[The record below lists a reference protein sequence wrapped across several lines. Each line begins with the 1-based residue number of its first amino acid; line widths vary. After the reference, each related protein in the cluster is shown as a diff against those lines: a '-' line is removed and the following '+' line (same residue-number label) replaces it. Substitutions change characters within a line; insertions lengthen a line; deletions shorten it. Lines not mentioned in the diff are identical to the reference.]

1 MGEIILDHVVK
12 RFGDVEVIRDISLT
26 VAEGEFVVFVGP
38 SGCGKS
44 SLLRLI
50 TGLEELT
57 AGRVLID
64 GVDISR
70 RPPSERGLAMVF
82 QSYALFPHLTVADN
96 IGFGLRVSG
105 MPRAEIR
112 RKVQATAQTLAL
124 DSYLDRYPRQLSG
137 GQRQRVAI
145 GRAIVREP
153 KAFLFD
159 EPLSNL
165 DAALRVQMRVELIR
179 LHDDLKTTMIY
190 VTHDQVE
197 AMTMAD
203 RIVVLNGGRVEQF
216 DTPIALYDA
225 PANRFVAGFI
235 GSPKMNF
242 FDATAAGP
250 ARIQMAVGVVDVP
263 LLASPLPSGPLTF
276 GIRPEHVA
284 YDRREGL
291 WPGRIVVEEQLGSD
305 AYFTVD
311 VPKLGALTVRA
322 VGERG
327 YRRGDPIFLTPDRTR
342 SHLFDASGTA
352 LASRPNEFEI
362 SKLGAAQE

>member
-1 MGEIILDHVVK
+1 MGEIALQNVEK
-12 RFGDVEVIRDISLT
+12 RFGDLDVIRNVSLT
-26 VAEGEFVVFVGP
+26 VKDGEFVVFVGP

-50 TGLEELT
+50 TGLEDVSH
-57 AGRVLID
+57 GQVFID
-64 GVDISR
+64 GRDVTKLA
-70 RPPSERGLAMVF
+70 PAERHLAMVF

-105 MPRAEIR
+105 RPKIEIR
-112 RKVQATAQTLAL
+112 ERVLKMARAL
-124 DSYLDRYPRQLSG
+124 ELEPYLDRFPRQLSG

-153 KAFLFD
+153 SAFLFD

-165 DAALRVQMRVELIR
+165 DASLRVQMRLELIR
-179 LHDDLKTTMIY
+179 LHDELKTTMIY

-203 RIVVLNGGRVEQF
+203 RIVIINAGRVEQF
-216 DTPIALYDA
+216 DTPITLYDA

-242 FDATAAGP
+242 IDAKA
-250 ARIQMAVGVVDVP
+250 
-263 LLASPLPSGPLTF
+263 SGPHQIETSAGNINISNLKSALPEGKLTF
-276 GIRPEHVA
+276 GIRPEHLR
-284 YDRREGL
+284 YDHSRGL
-291 WPGRIVVEEQLGSD
+291 WKGTILVEEQLGSD

-311 VPKLGALTVRA
+311 VEGLGIVTVRA

-327 YRRGDPIFLTPDRTR
+327 YRRGDTIFLTPDVER
-342 SHLFDASGTA
+342 SHIFDAEGQA
-352 LASRPNEFEI
+352 L
-362 SKLGAAQE
+362 K

>member
-1 MGEIILDHVVK
+1 MGQIELRNVVK
-12 RFGDVEVIRDISLT
+12 SFGAVDVIRDVSLT
-26 VAEGEFVVFVGP
+26 IDDGEYVVFVGP

-50 TGLEELT
+50 TGLEDVT
-57 AGRVLID
+57 SGKVVID
-64 GVDISR
+64 GRDVTGVA
-70 RPPSERGLAMVF
+70 PSERHLAMVF

-105 MPRAEIR
+105 RPKAEIR
-112 RKVQATAQTLAL
+112 ERVLATARSLAL
-124 DSYLDRYPRQLSG
+124 EPYLDRYPRQLSG

-145 GRAIVREP
+145 GRAIVRAP
-153 KAFLFD
+153 TAFLFD

-165 DAALRVQMRVELIR
+165 DAALRVQMRLELIR
-179 LHDDLKTTMIY
+179 LHDELKTTMIY

-203 RIVVLNGGRVEQF
+203 RIVVLNAGKVEQF

-242 FDATAAGP
+242 IAATTEGGNRIRTAAGTIDITNLKE
-250 ARIQMAVGVVDVP
+250 R
-263 LLASPLPSGPLTF
+263 LAPGRVEF
-276 GIRPEHVA
+276 GIRPEHLG
-284 YDRREGL
+284 YGREAGL
-291 WPGRIVVEEQLGSD
+291 WRGRILVEEQLGSD
-305 AYFTVD
+305 AYLTVD
-311 VPKLGALTVRA
+311 VEALGTLTVRA

-327 YRRGDPIFLTPDRTR
+327 YRRGDTIFLTPDPAR
-342 SHLFDASGTA
+342 SHLFAEDGRALTA
-352 LASRPNEFEI
+352 PGVR
-362 SKLGAAQE
+362 

>member
-1 MGEIILDHVVK
+1 MGEITLDRVVK
-12 RFGDVEVIRDISLT
+12 RFGNHDVIRDVSLT
-26 VAEGEFVVFVGP
+26 VADGEFVVFVGP

-64 GVDISR
+64 GEDVSA
-70 RPPSERGLAMVF
+70 RPPSERQLAMVF
-82 QSYALFPHLTVADN
+82 QSYALFPHMTVEQN
-96 IGFGLRVSG
+96 IGFGLRVAG
-105 MPRAEIR
+105 TPKAEIR
-112 RKVQATAQTLAL
+112 RKVHAAAATLAL
-124 DSYLDRYPRQLSG
+124 EPYLDRFPRQLSG

-165 DAALRVQMRVELIR
+165 DAALRVQMRLELIR
-179 LHDDLKTTMIY
+179 LHDSLKTTMVY

-197 AMTMAD
+197 AMTMAH
-203 RIVVLNGGRVEQF
+203 RIVVLNAGRVEQF
-216 DTPIALYDA
+216 DTPIALYDR

-242 FDATAAGP
+242 IEGQSAGS
-250 ARIQMAVGVVDVP
+250 ARIDTPAGMVEVP
-263 LLASPLPSGPLTF
+263 SLAGALPGGALTL
-276 GIRPEHVA
+276 GIRPEHIA
-284 YDRREGL
+284 YDRAAGL
-291 WPGRIVVEEQLGSD
+291 WPGRILIEEQLGSD
-305 AYFTVD
+305 AFFTVE
-311 VPKLGALTVRA
+311 VSGIGMLTVRA

-327 YRRGDPIFLTPDRTR
+327 YRRGDTIFLTPQPEHCHVFGADG
-342 SHLFDASGTA
+342 ASLLRRQA
-352 LASRPNEFEI
+352 APERP
-362 SKLGAAQE
+362 AAV